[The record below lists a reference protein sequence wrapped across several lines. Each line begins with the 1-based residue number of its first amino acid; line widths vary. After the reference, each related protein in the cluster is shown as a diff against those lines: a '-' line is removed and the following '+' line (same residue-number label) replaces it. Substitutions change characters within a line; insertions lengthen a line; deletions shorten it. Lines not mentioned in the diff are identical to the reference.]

1 MNQTEMYKKKA
12 DLKYQLDLKLQKAT
26 DEKRALNAE
35 ELAALEAGFTEIE
48 NIQKTIDAS
57 IKLSQIEADKN
68 EPFLDPKG
76 NPTGM
81 KKGDVSNERA
91 IAMDKWIRK
100 GAKALDQKEISLLG
114 VKKDKDDEGRV
125 GTSIPTNIR
134 ATNSVVLNPTY
145 VQDIELSRIF
155 TETKNAYGGWLEQVT
170 EVNTDSGRTL
180 YMPYTDDAGNIGTI
194 EAYGTDIVASSTD
207 VTLARQQ
214 LDSYPMSSQGIKVD
228 WDDLEDSSL
237 DMNEWLMRPLMTR
250 LLRVVSYYA
259 TLGTGSSQPLGIVNG
274 SKRAELY
281 QKGVT
286 PTQTDLNNLLKA
298 VNYAYHQGKNSGW
311 MFNST
316 TMFDLMAVVQS
327 TTYNNS
333 PLWAPGLSAAAPS
346 TLLGKKYTINNQ
358 MASKGT
364 GTICMLFGDFS
375 YFVQRYVGSPKLI
388 RLDERYA
395 ELGQVAFFY
404 IWRTDSEYKIPKT
417 STYYPVGHLVS
428 IAT

>member
-1 MNQTEMYKKKA
+1 MINQTELYKKKA

-26 DEKRALNAE
+26 EEKRALNSE

-57 IKLSQIEADKN
+57 AKLNQIDVDAS

-76 NPTGM
+76 KQTG
-81 KKGDVSNERA
+81 KTQADVSAERSK
-91 IAMDKWIRK
+91 AMDKWIRFGPGK
-100 GAKALDQKEISLLG
+100 LSDSEIKMLSL
-114 VKKDKDDEGRV
+114 KKDNLEGKM

-155 TETKNAYGGWLEQVT
+155 TETKNAFGGWMDVIQEIT
-170 EVNTDSGRTL
+170 TDSGRTL
-180 YMPYTDDAGNIGTI
+180 YMPYTDDAGNTGTI

-228 WDDLEDSSL
+228 WDDLNDSSL

-250 LLRVVSYYA
+250 LMRVVNYY
-259 TLGTGSSQPLGIVNG
+259 GTVGSGSSQPLGVVNG
-274 SKRAELY
+274 SRRAELY

-298 VNYAYHQGKNSGW
+298 VNWAYHQSPGTAW
-311 MFNST
+311 MFNAN
-316 TMFDLMAVVQS
+316 TMFRLLAVVQS
-327 TTYNNS
+327 STYNNS
-333 PLWAPGLSAAAPS
+333 PLWAPGLAAGAPS
-346 TLLGKKYTINNQ
+346 TLLGYNYRINNQ
-358 MASKGT
+358 MANVGT
-364 GTICMLFGDFS
+364 GTIAMLFGDFKQ
-375 YFVQRYVGSPKLI
+375 FVQRYVGSPQLI

-404 IWRTDSEYKIPKT
+404 IWRTDSEYKIPST
-417 STYYPVGHLVS
+417 STYYPVGHMVS
-428 IAT
+428 IGT